1 MRDKIAVEKMIRY
14 TEKTMR
20 YCAGMQY
27 EDFAANDMLV
37 EACVFNISQIGELCR
52 HLDDAFMRA
61 HPEVPWHKMR
71 GLRNRIVH
79 DYDGINLIPVW
90 EVIAA
95 NLPVLKMQLE
105 DILEQMQ
112 DQ

>member
-1 MRDKIAVEKMIRY
+1 
-14 TEKTMR
+14 
-20 YCAGMQY
+20 
-27 EDFAANDMLV
+27 
-37 EACVFNISQIGELCR
+37 
-52 HLDDAFMRA
+52 
-61 HPEVPWHKMR
+61 MR